1 MRSRVRPTWETF
13 LIPRRRAH
21 YNPMRSRVARN
32 RLGHAAMRW
41 LVVRHGGAGVGGGWR
56 RTVRGGVPKV
66 TKSCKKRK
74 RIWLPKRLP
83 KVIPTIGTRTR
94 TLVHCY
100 LKTNYAREG
109 YQNMTPKWESFLV
122 PKTGNRTRTLVHC
135 YLKANYARE
144 GYQNMYPKWEPF
156 LVPKTGT
163 RTRTLVHCYLK
174 TKYAREGYQ
183 NMSPKWEPFLVP
195 KTGTH
200 YNPMR
205 SRVRPK
211 LEPFLVPRR
220 RIHYSHMHSRVRRKR
235 PKHTFQIL

>member
-41 LVVRHGGAGVGGGWR
+41 LVVRHGGAGVGGG
-56 RTVRGGVPKV
+56 GDELCAAACPK
-66 TKSCKKRK
+66 SQNLAKKRK

-135 YLKANYARE
+135 YLK
-144 GYQNMYPKWEPF
+144 
-156 LVPKTGT
+156 
-163 RTRTLVHCYLK
+163 
-174 TKYAREGYQ
+174 TKYAREGTKTCPQ
-183 NMSPKWEPFLVP
+183 NGNHFWYPKQEPELV
-195 KTGTH
+195 T
-200 YNPMR
+200 
-205 SRVRPK
+205 SSIV
-211 LEPFLVPRR
+211 
-220 RIHYSHMHSRVRRKR
+220 I
-235 PKHTFQIL
+235 

>member
-1 MRSRVRPTWETF
+1 MAARVGW
-13 LIPRRRAH
+13 
-21 YNPMRSRVARN
+21 
-32 RLGHAAMRW
+32 
-41 LVVRHGGAGVGGGWR
+41 GGR

-83 KVIPTIGTRTR
+83 KVIPTIGTRTRTR

-163 RTRTLVHCYLK
+163 
-174 TKYAREGYQ
+174 
-183 NMSPKWEPFLVP
+183 
-195 KTGTH
+195 H

-211 LEPFLVPRR
+211 LEPFFVSRR
-220 RIHYSHMHSRVRRKR
+220 RIHYNHMHSRVRRKR

>member
-1 MRSRVRPTWETF
+1 MGNIFGHQKKNPLQPNTHPSGTQPTLPW
-13 LIPRRRAH
+13 
-21 YNPMRSRVARN
+21 RN
-32 RLGHAAMRW
+32 ALA
-41 LVVRHGGAGVGGGWR
+41 VCSTWR
-56 RTVRGGVPKV
+56 RGWVRGGGGATNRARRRRQCHKNLQ
-66 TKSCKKRK
+66 KLKRK
-74 RIWLPKRLP
+74 LFPNREPK
-83 KVIPTIGTRTR
+83 
-94 TLVHCY
+94 
-100 LKTNYAREG
+100 
-109 YQNMTPKWESFLV
+109 LV
-122 PKTGNRTRTLVHC
+122 PKIGTTTRTLVHC

>member
-1 MRSRVRPTWETF
+1 MGNIFDTQKKSPLQPNAQPSGTQPTWARRDALAGCSSWRRGCGGGVATNCA
-13 LIPRRRAH
+13 RRRAQSH
-21 YNPMRSRVARN
+21 KI
-32 RLGHAAMRW
+32 LQ
-41 LVVRHGGAGVGGGWR
+41 
-56 RTVRGGVPKV
+56 
-66 TKSCKKRK
+66 KKRK